1 MRQKDEMER
10 TENARARSNRHI
22 LWLTYGIA
30 ALFIAM
36 AVYFGWFIQFK
47 SENVIGSSYNAR
59 LDLLSDRVT
68 RGSIMSND
76 KTVLAQTNV
85 ASDGSEKRYYPY
97 DYLFVHSVGYSGK
110 NGKTGLE
117 SLANFYLLSSHVNL
131 IEKTINEFQGKKN
144 LGDNV
149 ITTLDVDLQ
158 QTASDAIGKHRG
170 AVIVMEPDTG
180 KILTMVSQPNFNAN
194 LVDERWAELISPDN
208 TKAQLVNRAT
218 QGLYPPGSTFKMLTV
233 LEYMKENPN
242 TWQDYVYNC
251 NGSYQNGD
259 YTIKCY
265 HGTAH
270 GAQNL
275 IQAFANSCNAFYA
288 SLGMELDIDQFGQL
302 CNKML
307 FNTSLPT
314 DLQASKSSFVLDKS
328 DGSSAIMATSIGQ
341 GQTLVTPFH
350 MALLVSAINND
361 GVLMKPYVL
370 DRVESSDGTLVE
382 QYEPEEYGTL
392 MTTDEAAILKDY
404 MNYVVETGTG
414 KKLSGQSYE
423 AAGKTGSAEYST
435 GADSSHSW
443 FVGYAHRDD
452 KSDIAIAVIVEKAG
466 VGSEYAVPIAK
477 EVFDAYYN
485 E

>member
-1 MRQKDEMER
+1 
-10 TENARARSNRHI
+10 
-22 LWLTYGIA
+22 
-30 ALFIAM
+30 
-36 AVYFGWFIQFK
+36 
-47 SENVIGSSYNAR
+47 
-59 LDLLSDRVT
+59 
-68 RGSIMSND
+68 
-76 KTVLAQTNV
+76 
-85 ASDGSEKRYYPY
+85 
-97 DYLFVHSVGYSGK
+97 
-110 NGKTGLE
+110 
-117 SLANFYLLSSHVNL
+117 
-131 IEKTINEFQGKKN
+131 
-144 LGDNV
+144 
-149 ITTLDVDLQ
+149 
-158 QTASDAIGKHRG
+158 
-170 AVIVMEPDTG
+170 
-180 KILTMVSQPNFNAN
+180 
-194 LVDERWAELISPDN
+194 
-208 TKAQLVNRAT
+208 
-218 QGLYPPGSTFKMLTV
+218 
-233 LEYMKENPN
+233 
-242 TWQDYVYNC
+242 
-251 NGSYQNGD
+251 
-259 YTIKCY
+259 
-265 HGTAH
+265 
-270 GAQNL
+270 
-275 IQAFANSCNAFYA
+275 
-288 SLGMELDIDQFGQL
+288 MELDIDQFGQL

-452 KSDIAIAVIVEKAG
+452 KPILQSLSSWKKQV
-466 VGSEYAVPIAK
+466 SEVNMPCRLQKRFLMHIIM
-477 EVFDAYYN
+477 N
-485 E
+485 EMLHVLLKSIILISMTVL